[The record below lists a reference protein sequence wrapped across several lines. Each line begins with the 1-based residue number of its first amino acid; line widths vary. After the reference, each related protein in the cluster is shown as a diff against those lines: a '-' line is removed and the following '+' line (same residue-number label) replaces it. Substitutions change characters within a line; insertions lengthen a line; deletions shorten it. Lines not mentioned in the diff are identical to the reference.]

1 MIMMLAVNRSLEQH
15 NYLLANS
22 LLKGICNVL
31 SVFPDDD
38 DYNDYD
44 DDPQFLTVKIIMML
58 AVNRSLEQLYYLSC
72 APPHW
77 KGLH

>member
-31 SVFPDDD
+31 SVFADDD
-38 DYNDYD
+38 DIY
-44 DDPQFLTVKIIMML
+44 IMMII
-58 AVNRSLEQLYYLSC
+58 
-72 APPHW
+72 
-77 KGLH
+77 